1 VRDARLIGRRHDIG
15 GSVFPD
21 DPPDDG
27 IGHGDRVNLILV
39 AADQLADPLNFV
51 LTINAHR
58 NIFGPSGE
66 GLDRVRTPTLAS
78 PVAPAGG

>member
-1 VRDARLIGRRHDIG
+1 VIGRRREVG
-15 GSVFPD
+15 RSVFPD